1 MSLNSYPWT
10 SYQQTH
16 VEAYLPEGVKVLAQ
30 VDGDEVGSW
39 PFDET
44 EVWILTACNPRSQE
58 LSPDENNQRHKALGA
73 QLSELGLNYFYT
85 RGFDPTLASSNEWS
99 EDGYGVVGNVGKQVL
114 ELAKTWEQNAV
125 FVWRPSEWVIL
136 GVLIEG
142 QTKSGW
148 RYI

>member
-10 SYQQTH
+10 AYQQTH

-30 VDGDEVGSW
+30 VDGDEVGNW
-39 PFDET
+39 PFNET
-44 EVWILTACNPRSQE
+44 EVWILTACNPQSQE
-58 LSPDENNQRHKALGA
+58 LSHDENNQRHKALGA